1 MTKFRKV
8 AVGGTFDELH
18 RGHKVL
24 LVKAFEISERV
35 LIGLCSDEFVKK
47 LGKPHTTATYAER
60 LREVGNFLSKLDVSE
75 KAEVIPLNNP
85 YGPTVTDKCIEALVV
100 SDETKKIADKI
111 NEQRKTNGL
120 SPLRIVAIPMV
131 PSEDCSPIS
140 TTRIRKGEIDR
151 EGRLTK
157 KQPPNC
163 SSS

>member
-1 MTKFRKV
+1 MRKFRKV

-35 LIGLCSDEFVKK
+35 LIGLCSDEFVNK
-47 LGKPHTTATYAER
+47 LGKPHTTATYDER
-60 LREVGNFLSKLDVSE
+60 LTELRSFLGNLGVSE
-75 KAEVIPLNNP
+75 RAEIIPLNNP
-85 YGPTVTDKCIEALVV
+85 FGPTVTDKCIEAVVV
-100 SDETKKIADKI
+100 SEETKTTANKI
-111 NEQRKTNGL
+111 NEQRQRNELNPL
-120 SPLRIVAIPMV
+120 SIITINMV

-157 KQPPNC
+157 KH
-163 SSS
+163 

>member
-1 MTKFRKV
+1 MKLFRKV

-47 LGKPHTTATYAER
+47 LGKPHTTAAYDER
-60 LREVGNFLSKLDVSE
+60 LREVENFLGNLGVSE
-75 KAEVIPLNNP
+75 RAEVIPLNNP

-100 SDETKKIADKI
+100 SEETKMIADKI
-111 NEQRKTNGL
+111 NEQRRINGL
-120 SPLRIVAIPMV
+120 NPLRIVAITMV

-157 KQPPNC
+157 KQPARL
-163 SSS
+163 